1 MATSAGVIS
10 RSRDSTISLRWII
23 SARADLIWLIGSV
36 ASSYVLLVLY
46 VKGLVPLLPMV
57 ALWAI
62 LIDAP
67 HVFGTFSRTYFDR
80 TERHNRGRL
89 LWGSLLFFAV
99 GPLMVYAGLGLI
111 FFFLAAIWAY
121 YHLVK
126 QHYGFMVLYKKKN
139 NDLAPV
145 DNALDRLLLLFAFNY
160 PFVAFIASDPEAM
173 ARVPVALQTW
183 VNGLAL
189 ILLVGTVV
197 LAIAWLGRQVQR
209 ALTGEPLNV
218 PKYLLLAAA
227 IPMHW
232 IVLLTPMP
240 HKPIAIVAILT
251 IYHNL
256 QYHRLIWFHN
266 KKYSRSPTAFTGSAG
281 VSPAA
286 TRRSLVKGDGPDGPE
301 RQSLSARKSG
311 VAANAV
317 RAGIRGSSPTVRE
330 GSSNTA
336 PELRAKYGAA
346 ELISRRLFY
355 YIVFGI
361 VFGLIYQ
368 GPRQFLGYVSLKS
381 SGATGAVTEQSF
393 PIQLGISFLWGYAFI
408 HYYLDSKIWRIR
420 RDPSV
425 GEALRMNN

>member
-1 MATSAGVIS
+1 MAATSEVLTPTKA
-10 RSRDSTISLRWII
+10 RAISLRWII
-23 SARADLIWLIGSV
+23 SARDDLIWLIGSV
-36 ASSYVLLVLY
+36 ASSYALLMLY
-46 VKGLVPLLPMV
+46 VTGVIPLVPMV
-57 ALWAI
+57 VLWAI

-80 TERHNRGRL
+80 TERQNRSRL

-99 GPLMVYAGLGLI
+99 GPIMVLAGLGLV
-111 FFFLAAIWAY
+111 FFFLAALWAY

-139 NDLAPV
+139 NDLAAI

-160 PFVAFIASDPEAM
+160 PFVAFIARDPEAM
-173 ARVPVALQTW
+173 TRVPGALQPW
-183 VNGLAL
+183 VTTLETM
-189 ILLVGTVV
+189 LLVGTIALFVV
-197 LAIAWLGRQVQR
+197 WLGRQVQR
-209 ALTGEPLNV
+209 AVMGEALNV

-266 KKYSRSPTAFTGSAG
+266 KKYKSPSGSR
-281 VSPAA
+281 
-286 TRRSLVKGDGPDGPE
+286 
-301 RQSLSARKSG
+301 
-311 VAANAV
+311 
-317 RAGIRGSSPTVRE
+317 PTVSE
-330 GSSNTA
+330 GMTLSDQ
-336 PELRAKYGAA
+336 RQKYGAA
-346 ELISRRLFY
+346 EFISRRLLY
-355 YIVFGI
+355 YIVLG
-361 VFGLIYQ
+361 VLFGLIYQ
-368 GPRQFLGYVSLKS
+368 GPRQFLGYTTLNSD
-381 SGATGAVTEQSF
+381 GAGRTQTLLT
-393 PIQLGISFLWGYAFI
+393 QLGISFLWGYAFI

-425 GEALRMNN
+425 GKALNMA

>member
-10 RSRDSTISLRWII
+10 KSWDSAISMRWII
-23 SARADLIWLIGSV
+23 SARDDLIWLIGSV
-36 ASSYVLLVLY
+36 SSSYLLLILY
-46 VKGLVPLLPMV
+46 VKGILPLVPMV

-80 TERHNRGRL
+80 TERKNRGRL
-89 LWGSLLFFAV
+89 LWGSLLFFVV
-99 GPLMVYAGLGLI
+99 GPVMVFAGAALI
-111 FFFLAAIWAY
+111 FFFVAALWAY

-145 DNALDRLLLLFAFNY
+145 DNALERLLLLFAFNY
-160 PFVAFIASDPEAM
+160 PFVAFIARDPEAI
-173 ARVPVALQTW
+173 ARVPNPLQSGVNALAT
-183 VNGLAL
+183 

-197 LAIAWLGRQVQR
+197 LAIAWLGRQMQR
-209 ALTGEPLNV
+209 ALTGESLDV

-266 KKYSRSPTAFTGSAG
+266 QKYTD
-281 VSPAA
+281 
-286 TRRSLVKGDGPDGPE
+286 L
-301 RQSLSARKSG
+301 
-311 VAANAV
+311 
-317 RAGIRGSSPTVRE
+317 RGSSATVRE
-330 GSSNTA
+330 GSPVTTD
-336 PELRAKYGAA
+336 LRRKYGAA
-346 ELISRRLFY
+346 ELISRRL
-355 YIVFGI
+355 
-361 VFGLIYQ
+361 
-368 GPRQFLGYVSLKS
+368 
-381 SGATGAVTEQSF
+381 
-393 PIQLGISFLWGYAFI
+393 
-408 HYYLDSKIWRIR
+408 
-420 RDPSV
+420 
-425 GEALRMNN
+425 

>member
-1 MATSAGVIS
+1 MAATEVFSPT
-10 RSRDSTISLRWII
+10 RSRTLSARWII
-23 SARADLIWLIGSV
+23 SARDDLIWLIGSV
-36 ASSYVLLVLY
+36 LSSYALLALY
-46 VKGLVPLLPMV
+46 VSGVLPLVPMV

-80 TERHNRGRL
+80 TERRNRSRL
-89 LWGSLLFFAV
+89 LWGSLLFFAI
-99 GPLMVYAGLGLI
+99 GPLMVLAGAGLI
-111 FFFLAAIWAY
+111 FFFLAALWAY

-160 PFVAFIASDPEAM
+160 PFVAFITLDPEAM
-173 ARVPVALQTW
+173 ARVPKPLQAG
-183 VNGLAL
+183 VNGVAT
-189 ILLVGTVV
+189 ILLVGTIV
-197 LAIAWLGRQVQR
+197 LAIAWFGRQIQR
-209 ALTGEPLNV
+209 VITGQALNL

-266 KKYSRSPTAFTGSAG
+266 KKYQAGSAG
-281 VSPAA
+281 KRGPHRGSPDGVLVLPA
-286 TRRSLVKGDGPDGPE
+286 TTGRSLVKVDKPAATERGD
-301 RQSLSARKSG
+301 
-311 VAANAV
+311 
-317 RAGIRGSSPTVRE
+317 SST
-330 GSSNTA
+330 GTG
-336 PELRAKYGAA
+336 ELRQKYGAA
-346 ELISRRLFY
+346 ELISRRLLY
-355 YIVFGI
+355 YIAFGI
-361 VFGLIYQ
+361 LFGLIYQ
-368 GPRQFLGYVSLKS
+368 GPRQILGYMTLKS
-381 SGATGAVTEQSF
+381 SDGQLVTRSF

-425 GEALRMNN
+425 GKALNMS